1 MLNALSDKIAQ
12 LAVVLGLLA
21 QAIAASPAVYEIS
34 PNAPESGSGEQTA
47 VTTNLTETPVV
58 GHPVARKPLN
68 QGEIRSL
75 IVKYARLNGISDFL
89 ALELAHLESR
99 FEPEIKNP
107 SSTATGIYQFLL
119 GTWKTNCEGKRTD
132 RNSTLDSRN
141 FHTTTIFKS

>member
-21 QAIAASPAVYEIS
+21 QAIAASPAIYEIS

-75 IVKYARLNGISDFL
+75 IVKYARKYKVPDVL
-89 ALELAHLESR
+89 ALAISKCES
-99 FEPEIKNP
+99 
-107 SSTATGIYQFLL
+107 
-119 GTWKTNCEGKRTD
+119 
-132 RNSTLDSRN
+132 N
-141 FHTTTIFKS
+141 FD